1 MREGE
6 KDTDKAENAKIMSKC
21 KASAERHIEAVILK
35 NRNGQAGTTATFKY
49 YAKFNCFVESVEINM
64 KTDKKNDIFHEVE
77 NWDEIQT
84 GWIDELLGKY
94 YLEIT
99 RGTKGGQPRRSLL
112 FGTEE
117 ENCNVVEQLRIAD
130 KQKAYPDPSGD
141 GRYTSRMYTTP
152 LEESCSIPFC
162 VLEMVRRVRDFSDP
176 LLFAISWYAV

>member
-1 MREGE
+1 MAAFKESGAIEYSSDVLIALQPFGMREGE

-84 GWIDELLGKY
+84 G
-94 YLEIT
+94 
-99 RGTKGGQPRRSLL
+99 
-112 FGTEE
+112 
-117 ENCNVVEQLRIAD
+117 
-130 KQKAYPDPSGD
+130 
-141 GRYTSRMYTTP
+141 
-152 LEESCSIPFC
+152 
-162 VLEMVRRVRDFSDP
+162 
-176 LLFAISWYAV
+176 